1 MGRRKRSYQRKT
13 DYVPRAERVIS
24 VRAVHRDEPDVD
36 KLAEMF
42 IRLALQRV
50 ADARRAR
57 EDAAAPSSLKPE
69 AHRQHP
75 GAPR

>member
-1 MGRRKRSYQRKT
+1 M
-13 DYVPRAERVIS
+13 S

-50 ADARRAR
+50 TDARTAR
-57 EDAAAPSSLKPE
+57 ESTAAPSSLKPPV
-69 AHRQHP
+69 HR
-75 GAPR
+75 

>member
-1 MGRRKRSYQRKT
+1 MGRARRPYRRKT
-13 DYVPRAERVIS
+13 DYVPRDERRLS

-50 ADARRAR
+50 TDARTAR
-57 EDAAAPSSLKPE
+57 ENTAAPSSLKPPV
-69 AHRQHP
+69 HRQNT